1 MVNNAVRSAGI
12 NSTPTVL
19 LNGAD
24 IGDAVLQSPD
34 PQALLDQLKT
44 VSG

>member
-1 MVNNAVRSAGI
+1 
-12 NSTPTVL
+12 VL

-24 IGDAVLQSPD
+24 IGDAVLQNPD
-34 PQALLDQLKT
+34 PRALLDQLKA